1 MRISEM
7 LAGGMLALALSACG
21 GEGPAADQAPSTDE
35 TTAAGPTA
43 AAAQDQAAHD
53 AAGQDQAEAPAGAA
67 DTTDPAD
74 PGAGVVLD
82 RAGQPIEFVSF
93 DVQGVPPGSAALGE
107 LPFVAM
113 PDGYGIINK
122 PSVRA
127 FARFPVRMGEGLH
140 WVEGT
145 TWAGRIGIARE
156 RRRDK
161 EFSELELR
169 RNLDAVLEQAGA
181 QQVFEGPLRRE
192 LYYGDLEQEIGQ
204 GFIDGVNLDANIPTR
219 VYVIRQPDRTAWVQ
233 LSIGARQ
240 AAMVVVEERPF
251 QATAR
256 WGDAFP
262 WLSPPE
268 GYGGSTRQR
277 DFDMYPFWT
286 GSDFEEVEG
295 KAWIARVNADQ
306 RKTHSM
312 YELRRNL
319 EAVMAQ
325 AGGVLVFDGRIPKQ
339 AADRYGND
347 LKRAYL
353 DGTATNWHAYDSMVY
368 RVDRADGRQV
378 WVHARLEYSSAG
390 WVVMEREGFVQ
401 TAALLPAEA
410 LRQKLDADGRVA
422 IQVNFAVDK
431 AEILPDSQPQ
441 IDQVLALMEGDPALQ
456 LAVEGHTDDTGG
468 AEHNRRLSQARA
480 AAVVAALTARGIDAA
495 RLTSAGFGAD
505 RPLAGN
511 DSEEGRASNRRVELV
526 RR

>member
-1 MRISEM
+1 MPGRGRGRGPADPGTGARDRAQHPGRSRFGREGLDAAGPRGRPARRSRAHRRRHVAARAWRRHRGAAPAGGLGAPAVLPEHDRIICPLSIQGAGRMRISEM

-21 GEGPAADQAPSTDE
+21 GEGPAADQASSTDE

-43 AAAQDQAAHD
+43 AAAQDQA
-53 AAGQDQAEAPAGAA
+53 EAPAGAA
-67 DTTDPAD
+67 DTTEPAD
-74 PGAGVVLD
+74 PGAGGVLD

-240 AAMVVVEERPF
+240 AAMVVVEER
-251 QATAR
+251 
-256 WGDAFP
+256 
-262 WLSPPE
+262 
-268 GYGGSTRQR
+268 
-277 DFDMYPFWT
+277 
-286 GSDFEEVEG
+286 
-295 KAWIARVNADQ
+295 
-306 RKTHSM
+306 
-312 YELRRNL
+312 
-319 EAVMAQ
+319 
-325 AGGVLVFDGRIPKQ
+325 
-339 AADRYGND
+339 
-347 LKRAYL
+347 
-353 DGTATNWHAYDSMVY
+353 
-368 RVDRADGRQV
+368 
-378 WVHARLEYSSAG
+378 
-390 WVVMEREGFVQ
+390 
-401 TAALLPAEA
+401 
-410 LRQKLDADGRVA
+410 
-422 IQVNFAVDK
+422 
-431 AEILPDSQPQ
+431 
-441 IDQVLALMEGDPALQ
+441 
-456 LAVEGHTDDTGG
+456 
-468 AEHNRRLSQARA
+468 
-480 AAVVAALTARGIDAA
+480 
-495 RLTSAGFGAD
+495 
-505 RPLAGN
+505 
-511 DSEEGRASNRRVELV
+511 
-526 RR
+526 

>member
-1 MRISEM
+1 MRISGM
-7 LAGGMLALALSACG
+7 LAGGMLALALAACG
-21 GEGPAADQAPSTDE
+21 GEGPADQAPSTDAAA
-35 TTAAGPTA
+35 AAGPV
-43 AAAQDQAAHD
+43 AAAQDETAQDGARQ
-53 AAGQDQAEAPAGAA
+53 GQSEVPAGA
-67 DTTDPAD
+67 DDPAD
-74 PGAGVVLD
+74 PAAPGAGAVLD
-82 RAGQPIEFVSF
+82 KAGEPIEFVSF
-93 DVQGVPPGSAALGE
+93 DVQGVPSGSAALGE

-113 PDGYGIINK
+113 PDGYDIINK

-140 WVEGT
+140 WVEGA

-161 EFSELELR
+161 EFSALELR
-169 RNLDAVLEQAGA
+169 RNLHAVLEQAGA
-181 QQVFEGPLRRE
+181 HQVFEGPLRHD
-192 LYYGDLEQEIGQ
+192 LYYGDLKEEIGQ
-204 GFIDGVNLDANIPTR
+204 GFIDGVNLDADIPTR
-219 VYVIRQPDRTAWVQ
+219 VYVIRHADRTAWVQ
-233 LSIGARQ
+233 LSIGGRQ

-251 QATAR
+251 EASAQ
-256 WGDAFP
+256 WGDGFP

-295 KAWIARVNADQ
+295 RAWIARISGDQ

-339 AADRYGND
+339 AAERYGND
-347 LKRAYL
+347 LKSTYR
-353 DGTATNWHAYDSMVY
+353 DGTGTNWHGYDSLVY

-378 WVHARLEYSSAG
+378 WVHARLEYSNAG

-401 TAALLPAEA
+401 TAALLPADA
-410 LRQKLDADGRVA
+410 LRRTLEADGRVA

-431 AEILPDSQPQ
+431 ADILPDSQPQ
-441 IDQVLALMEGDPALQ
+441 IDQVLALLEGDPALQ

-468 AEHNRRLSQARA
+468 AGHNRRLSQARA
-480 AAVVAALTARGIDAA
+480 ASVVAALTARGIDAA
-495 RLTSAGFGAD
+495 RLTSAGFGSD

-511 DSEEGRASNRRVELV
+511 DSEEGRARNRRVELV